1 MTDELALD
9 GVVRSYEESSRILD
23 QLRERLA
30 SLASSDEV
38 RQESSGSFQRSAGQ
52 LADLASELSAAV
64 EQLSSVGGQLGD
76 AVALTQAQ
84 LAALT
89 PEGLFNALGEQ
100 REGLQA
106 LSERMDSLQA
116 GTRSSVEA
124 LSAELA
130 ASRQIIE
137 RQGSELMLIR
147 TKIAGVPERVRRKHG
162 LDAIPLPPPRPE
174 N

>member
-1 MTDELALD
+1 MTDQLALG
-9 GVVRSYEESSRILD
+9 GVIRSYEESSRILD

-38 RQESSGSFQRSAGQ
+38 WQESSDSFQRSAGQ
-52 LADLASELSAAV
+52 LADLTSELSAAV

-76 AVALTQAQ
+76 AIALTQAQ
-84 LAALT
+84 LKALT
-89 PEGLFNALGEQ
+89 PEDLLSALGEQ
-100 REGLQA
+100 RDGLQA
-106 LSERMDSLQA
+106 VSERMESLQA

-137 RQGSELMLIR
+137 RQSSELMMIR
-147 TKIAGVPERVRRKHG
+147 SKIAGMPERVRRKHG
-162 LDAIPLPPPRPE
+162 LDASPLPPPRPE